1 MISSALERCAQET
14 SDCRARHQLQLQ
26 RYTFLIPW
34 SSFDRFLLVTF
45 LLLAARVLPAAE
57 PSSVDSAPAAADEL
71 KALNDQT
78 IIQSRVWLDTEWDQY
93 KHGAEEATW
102 TLGGLWGSRV
112 SDRQDWAL
120 RLKVPFVY
128 DRSDEASGHADVGG
142 LGDIEVATGTAF
154 RLTNTWRTGGGLELH
169 ADSASNPALSSN
181 VWRLH
186 SSWSIAHDVTD
197 WLTLTPTAEYSHSIA
212 EEHNVLPQR
221 YLELSLPVTFILP
234 YDWSIATRYKAK
246 VNFENGERWT
256 HTIDVGLAKRL
267 PNVPVVLSATFE
279 KPLKGGNE
287 RFQVNFTMT
296 YYFER
301 YHAPKRSN

>member
-1 MISSALERCAQET
+1 MTMPDA
-14 SDCRARHQLQLQ
+14 
-26 RYTFLIPW
+26 
-34 SSFDRFLLVTF
+34 FDRFLLVTLV
-45 LLLAARVLPAAE
+45 LLGARVLPAAE
-57 PSSVDSAPAAADEL
+57 PSSVDSAPAAVDLL

-78 IIQSRVWLDTEWDQY
+78 IIQSSVWLDTEWDQY

-102 TLGGLWGSRV
+102 TLGGLWGSRL
-112 SDRQDWAL
+112 SDRQDWAV

-128 DRSDEASGHADVGG
+128 DRSDEASGHADIGG

-154 RLTNTWRTGGGLELH
+154 RLSNSWRTGGGIELH
-169 ADSASNPALSSN
+169 TDTASNPALGDS

-197 WLTLTPTAEYSHSIA
+197 WLTFTPTAEYSHSIA
-212 EEHNVLPQR
+212 EEHDIAPQR
-221 YLELSLPVTFILP
+221 YLELSLPATFILP

-246 VNFENGERWT
+246 IGFENGDRWT
-256 HTIDVGLAKRL
+256 HTVDVGIAKRL
-267 PNVPVVLSATFE
+267 PKVPVVLSVTLE
-279 KPLKGGNE
+279 KQFDGGDKK
-287 RFQVNFTMT
+287 FQANLTMT

>member
-1 MISSALERCAQET
+1 MTMPNA
-14 SDCRARHQLQLQ
+14 
-26 RYTFLIPW
+26 
-34 SSFDRFLLVTF
+34 FDRFLLVTF
-45 LLLAARVLPAAE
+45 ILLGARALPAAE
-57 PSSVDSAPAAADEL
+57 PSPPPATAAADQL
-71 KALNDQT
+71 KALNDPT
-78 IIQSRVWLDTEWDQY
+78 IIQSSVWLDTEWDQY
-93 KHGAEEATW
+93 RHGAEEATW
-102 TLGGLWGSRV
+102 TLGGLWGWRV
-112 SDRQDWAL
+112 SDRQDWAV

-154 RLTNTWRTGGGLELH
+154 SLSNTWPTGGGIELH
-169 ADSASNPALSSN
+169 ADTASNPALSAN

-186 SSWSIAHDVTD
+186 PSWSVAHDFTN
-197 WLTLTPTAEYSHSIA
+197 WLSLTFTAEYNHSIA
-212 EEHNVLPQR
+212 EEHNALPQR
-221 YLELSLPVTFILP
+221 YLELSLPASFIFP
-234 YDWSIATRYKAK
+234 HDWSIATNYKAK

-267 PNVPVVLSATFE
+267 PNVPIVLSATFE

-301 YHAPKRSN
+301 HHAPK